1 MKIIFSENI
10 YPKLVG
16 YRQFLNPDEPGEIC
30 HNISQYLEASMTS
43 YNATLMMNNNGH
55 QNNYQDY
62 LYMTLYIAGDANDFN
77 SQLMCKLRRDVI
89 FGIKC
94 LNVVNGFDCPFS
106 LQRRRCII
114 FIRGVVFK
122 NGLHFQISVLR
133 RRHAIHRRRVQQLLG
148 FIRVQDIA
156 ECFVDGRSDRN

>member
-16 YRQFLNPDEPGEIC
+16 YRPFLNPDEPGEIC

-77 SQLMCKLRRDVI
+77 SRLMCKMEYKSPATNITREY
-89 FGIKC
+89 
-94 LNVVNGFDCPFS
+94 
-106 LQRRRCII
+106 
-114 FIRGVVFK
+114 
-122 NGLHFQISVLR
+122 QISDSLLNMGQGSQASAEAAN
-133 RRHAIHRRRVQQLLG
+133 AIWSQIASFIKMAYMTRKNEIDLAILL
-148 FIRVQDIA
+148 
-156 ECFVDGRSDRN
+156 